1 MKKKQDRFHKLRFR
15 MIVLI
20 VFCLMSV
27 ISLVIIQRVLLN
39 NAQKM
44 GNALSRSYSVEEER
58 NTIACEA
65 LLRLCENYIDHQLA
79 ESRDPDKWIRS
90 FLKSAQDSMGNH
102 IIDPYVVMDG
112 HIIAANP
119 WEGDRDYDVE
129 SALWYKKAIRAQGD
143 IIYTDAYQDAITGK
157 KIITMAKESTE
168 TGYVIAFDIFPENFK
183 IETGNTSLPEGTY
196 YYLCDS
202 SGTLLYS
209 KTELNMS
216 REKIQEHIDKIMAMI
231 REGKLSDADAY
242 IHSPGGEKRAVYYNI
257 SGNGWIS
264 IVSIPYHE
272 LLEDM
277 YLIFYGDAVI
287 IGVFLLI
294 TVLMNIRERRLNRD
308 IERTNETVRILGN
321 SCYAIYRINV
331 KKETYEMIKGSD
343 YVRKRLPRQGD
354 YALLMGII
362 VELIEPEAYR
372 DFSESFSAEN
382 IRSLVARRVRDYGG
396 DFRRKF
402 GSEYRWVNVR
412 LLFDE
417 SLNPG
422 EAVMCFTEVEAEK
435 QKKLQEVKLMKDS
448 LEMARR
454 SEESQKIF
462 FSNMSHDMR
471 TPLNAIISL
480 TKLAKAH
487 IDDPEKMGEY
497 FDKIGISSR
506 QLLGLINDILEISR
520 MEQGKITI
528 DNQQFDLEK
537 CVEECAGVFRTQA
550 EQEKKEFQVFYDIP
564 DRIIYGDAFRIQ
576 QILNNLLS
584 NALKF
589 TKKGDKVCLKIKEIH
604 SLKHK
609 KYQIIVSDTGAGM
622 SEAFM
627 EKIFVPFEREV
638 RFGARNVTGTGLGMP
653 IVKNIVSQMGGTIT
667 VESKLGEGSAFTVTL
682 PLECADGAEQLSV
695 QKAPEKISLEGKKI
709 LVAEDNEI
717 NMDIA
722 AEMLEMNGIRV
733 TKAWNGKE
741 AVELFAGSAP
751 GEFDGILMDMQM
763 PVMDGCQAAEKIR
776 SMNRPDAGSVPIV
789 AVTANAFAE
798 DLAATTAAGMN
809 AHVSKPIDFDLL
821 FQTLSELM
829 ERKG

>member
-564 DRIIYGDAFRIQ
+564 DRMIYGDAFRIQ

-682 PLECADGAEQLSV
+682 PLECADGAEQPSV
-695 QKAPEKISLEGKKI
+695 QKAPEKISLEGKKV

-722 AEMLEMNGIRV
+722 AEMFEMNGIRV

>member
-202 SGTLLYS
+202 RGTLLYS

-402 GSEYRWVNVR
+402 ESEYRWVNVR

-564 DRIIYGDAFRIQ
+564 DRMIYGDAFRIQ

-622 SEAFM
+622 TEAFM

-682 PLECADGAEQLSV
+682 PLECADGAEQPSV
-695 QKAPEKISLEGKKI
+695 QKAPEKISLEGKKV

-776 SMNRPDAGSVPIV
+776 SMNRTDAGSVPIV

>member
-396 DFRRKF
+396 DFIRKF

-564 DRIIYGDAFRIQ
+564 DRMIYGDAFRIQ

-622 SEAFM
+622 TEAFM

-682 PLECADGAEQLSV
+682 PLECADGAEQPSV
-695 QKAPEKISLEGKKI
+695 QKAPEKISLEGKKV

-776 SMNRPDAGSVPIV
+776 SMNRTDAGSVPIV

>member
-202 SGTLLYS
+202 KGTLLYS

-216 REKIQEHIDKIMAMI
+216 KEKIQEHIDKIMAMI

-564 DRIIYGDAFRIQ
+564 DRMIYGDAFRIQ

-682 PLECADGAEQLSV
+682 PLECADGAEQPSV
-695 QKAPEKISLEGKKI
+695 QKAPEKISLEGKKV

-722 AEMLEMNGIRV
+722 AEMLEMNGIQV

>member
-741 AVELFAGSAP
+741 AVELFAGSEP

>member
-308 IERTNETVRILGN
+308 IERTNETVRILEN

-564 DRIIYGDAFRIQ
+564 DRMIYGDAFRIQ

-682 PLECADGAEQLSV
+682 PLECADGAEQPSV
-695 QKAPEKISLEGKKI
+695 QKAPEKISLEGKKV

-722 AEMLEMNGIRV
+722 AEMFEMNGIRV

>member
-39 NAQKM
+39 NAHKM

-564 DRIIYGDAFRIQ
+564 DRMIYGDAFRIQ

-622 SEAFM
+622 TEAFM

-682 PLECADGAEQLSV
+682 PLECADGAEHPSV
-695 QKAPEKISLEGKKI
+695 QKAPEKISLEGKKV

-776 SMNRPDAGSVPIV
+776 SMNRTDAGSVPIV

>member
-722 AEMLEMNGIRV
+722 AEMSEMNGIRV

-741 AVELFAGSAP
+741 AVELFAGSEP

>member
-308 IERTNETVRILGN
+308 IEQTNETVRILGN

-564 DRIIYGDAFRIQ
+564 DRMIYGDAFRIQ

-682 PLECADGAEQLSV
+682 PLECADGAEQPSV
-695 QKAPEKISLEGKKI
+695 QKAPEKISLEGKKV

-776 SMNRPDAGSVPIV
+776 SMNRTDAGSVPIV

>member
-202 SGTLLYS
+202 RGTLLYS

-741 AVELFAGSAP
+741 AVELFAGSEP

>member
-183 IETGNTSLPEGTY
+183 IETGNTSLTEGTY

-202 SGTLLYS
+202 RGTLLYS

-589 TKKGDKVCLKIKEIH
+589 TKKGDKICLKIKEIH

-682 PLECADGAEQLSV
+682 PLECADGAEQPSV
-695 QKAPEKISLEGKKI
+695 QKAPEKISLEGKKV